1 MTESLPLVLG
11 AWATLNLLALAALA
25 VLARPWRRGA
35 GKLAREVGLR
45 FDVCSAD
52 GQDRDAGLPESLET
66 LLAEADRG
74 DRAERPSFAVGGG
87 RLPSSGR
94 RAAGGGWK

>member
-11 AWATLNLLALAALA
+11 AWATLNALALAALA
-25 VLARPWRRGA
+25 VLARPWPRDA

-45 FDVCSAD
+45 FDSCAARC
-52 GQDRDAGLPESLET
+52 GDRDAGLPASLES

-74 DRAERPSFAVGGG
+74 DRAEWPSLAVGGE
-87 RLPSSGR
+87 RLPHSGR
-94 RAAGGGWK
+94 RADGGGWK